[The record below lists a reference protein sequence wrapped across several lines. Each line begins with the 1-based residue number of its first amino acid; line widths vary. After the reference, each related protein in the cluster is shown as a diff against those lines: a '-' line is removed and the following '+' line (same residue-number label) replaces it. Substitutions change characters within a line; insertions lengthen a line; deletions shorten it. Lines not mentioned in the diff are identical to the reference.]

1 MGIKDYY
8 IEKGG
13 KETKIGSLSDVR
25 FERKLDSAMTL
36 IASAEG
42 GTLKIKAPQKDAEGC
57 HPFAAY
63 SEIYEVS
70 GYWKND
76 GGNFDSLLVT
86 PDKEHPIV
94 KLDWHGKSYEDL
106 TNARRLSA
114 SFNYVITEINQ
125 IL

>member
-8 IEKGG
+8 IAKGG

-25 FERKLDSAMTL
+25 FERKLDSAMML

-70 GYWKND
+70 GYQKDNVE
-76 GGNFDSLLVT
+76 NFDSLLVT

-94 KLDWHGKSYEDL
+94 KLDWYEQTYEDL
-106 TNARRLSA
+106 TNARRPSA
-114 SFNYVITEINQ
+114 PFNYVITQVNRIK
-125 IL
+125 